1 MWRAI
6 VLGFSVVETLFPDR
20 IIAWGERRA
29 FENPDAGEL
38 RTWTIPMARLEGV
51 LFAWLALRERERAP
65 SVGPALAVLGVPA
78 LLAPER
84 FVRTALELAYQN
96 PDALE
101 LKPWVVPL
109 TRAIGLCYVV
119 LGTVAGRVSAPAEDS
134 RSEENTRLE

>member
-6 VLGFSVVETLFPDR
+6 VLGFTVVEILFPDQ

-29 FENPDAGEL
+29 FENPNDGEL
-38 RTWTIPMARLEGV
+38 RTWTMPMARLEGV
-51 LFAWLALRERERAP
+51 LFAWLALGGRRRTPTVA
-65 SVGPALAVLGVPA
+65 GLLAVLGVPA

-84 FVRTALELAYQN
+84 FVRTALKLAYRN
-96 PDALE
+96 PDDLE
-101 LKPWVVPL
+101 LKPWVVPA

-134 RSEENTRLE
+134 RSKSNARPE